1 MDRSKALR
9 TISAALSKHSL
20 IQAKAGE
27 KDLDLADNKR
37 KNLKALTF
45 AK

>member
-1 MDRSKALR
+1 MR
-9 TISAALSKHSL
+9 TMSAALSKHSL

-27 KDLDLADNKR
+27 KDLDPTDYKR
-37 KNLKALTF
+37 KKTSKALTF